1 MTIVADRTFTVT
13 IRLETGS
20 LDELDAATRKLEDQL
35 PKALPVGLTGVRKVL
50 SVDFK
55 RS

>member
-13 IRLETGS
+13 IRLEAAS
-20 LDELDAATRKLEDQL
+20 LADLDEATRKLENQL
-35 PKALPVGLTGVRKVL
+35 PKALPGGLTGVRKVL